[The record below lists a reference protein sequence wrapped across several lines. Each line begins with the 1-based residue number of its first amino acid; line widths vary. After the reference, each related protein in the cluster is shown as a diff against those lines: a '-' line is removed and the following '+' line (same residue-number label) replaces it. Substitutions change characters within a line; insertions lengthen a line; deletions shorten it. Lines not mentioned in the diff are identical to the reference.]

1 MALAYNA
8 FIIYP
13 SGFLWGLI
21 VLITVFAILFGKKPI
36 RLNRIAWFILILA
49 IPFFGVLS
57 YWIFAR

>member
-1 MALAYNA
+1 MAHAANA
-8 FIIYP
+8 FIVYP

-21 VLITVFAILFGKKPI
+21 VLITVFAIVFGRKP
-36 RLNRIAWFILILA
+36 RSLNRFAWFLLILV